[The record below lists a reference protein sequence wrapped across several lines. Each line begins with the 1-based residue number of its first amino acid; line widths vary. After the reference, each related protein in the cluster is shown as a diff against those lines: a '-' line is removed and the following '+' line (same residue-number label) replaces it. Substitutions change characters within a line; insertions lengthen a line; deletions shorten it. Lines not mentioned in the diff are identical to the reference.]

1 MRHLALLMPTLGLSL
16 ALLASAPFDH
26 QYTIYND
33 LLTRHVREAGVDYT
47 ALKADRSTLDRA
59 VDALDA
65 PPAHG
70 AGEWTRA
77 QQLAFWINAYNL
89 FTLRAIVDHYPIRSS
104 WFTLAPRNSIRQI
117 DGVWTDLRW
126 RAGGRTVTLDDI
138 EHRILRPV
146 FKDARIH
153 FAINCASVSCP
164 PLARKPYQVDTLDA
178 QLDDAARRF
187 LASAEGVRVTGD
199 TLHVSSLFK
208 WYGDD
213 FVADYAPL
221 VPGLR
226 DSTERAILGTIA
238 RYGPPETQA
247 RARDGRVRIA
257 FLRYNWS
264 LNDVRR

>member
-1 MRHLALLMPTLGLSL
+1 MRHLALLMSTLGLSL
-16 ALLASAPFDH
+16 ALVASAPFDH
-26 QYTIYND
+26 QYMIYND
-33 LLTRHVREAGVDYT
+33 LLTRHVREADVDYT
-47 ALKADRSTLDRA
+47 ALKIDRSTLDRA

-65 PPAHG
+65 PPARG

-89 FTLRAIVDHYPIRSS
+89 LTLRAIVDHYPIRSS

-199 TLHVSSLFK
+199 TLQVSSLFK

-213 FVADYAPL
+213 FVAEYAPL
-221 VPGLR
+221 VPGPR

-238 RYGPPETQA
+238 RYGAPDTAA

-257 FLRYNWS
+257 FLPYNWS